1 MNAKNKVMIGTFIL
15 TANLFSVTSV
25 AQSLEQAIETTITTE
40 PKIAEAF
47 HLFKATQQD
56 VNVAKGGYKPQID
69 LAAGFGYESTNNRAT
84 RLAGLDS
91 RDLNRGELS
100 ISLKQKLFDGFA
112 VMDNVKRTRF
122 EATASQY
129 ALYGLA
135 QEQALNVA
143 KVYLG
148 VLEAEKIVML
158 SDRNLE
164 KHKEVYDQISD
175 RVKQGLGSSADL
187 SQIEGRMARAQVNVI
202 SAEHNLLDA
211 KSRFVEIVGKDPI
224 DLKWPVSDALM
235 LPTSLDEALSVAR
248 KDHPIVLSAYSDI
261 QAAGE
266 QYNLSKSNYY
276 PKLSL
281 ELDAS
286 QDNNIDGV
294 EHSISQL
301 SAMLRMRYNLYGGGE
316 DSANKMKAAYQEAQ
330 SKDIYALSV
339 RQVLTS
345 TKLSW
350 RAKQYL
356 NKQIPFLQKHVD
368 SAKDAE
374 RIYEQQFFLG
384 KRSLLDLLDTS
395 NELFEA
401 RKTYNSVEFSQLFA
415 QYRILASTG
424 RLLASLR
431 VDKPKQWSENDE

>member
-1 MNAKNKVMIGTFIL
+1 MNAKNKVMMGTLIL
-15 TANLFSVTSV
+15 TANLCSYTSV

-56 VNVAKGGYKPQID
+56 VNAAKSGYLPQID
-69 LAAGFGYESTNNRAT
+69 LEAGFGYENTNNFST
-84 RLAGLDS
+84 RLRGEDGVG
-91 RDLNRGELS
+91 LNRGELS

-112 VMDNVKRTRF
+112 VMDNVQRTSY

-135 QEQALNVA
+135 QEQALKVA
-143 KVYLG
+143 RVYLD
-148 VLEAEKIVML
+148 VLEAEKVVML
-158 SDRNLE
+158 SERNLE
-164 KHKEVYDQISD
+164 KHKKVYDQISD

-187 SQIEGRMARAQVNVI
+187 SQIEGRMARAQVNII

-211 KSRFVEIVGKDPI
+211 KSNFIEIVGKEPV
-224 DLKWPVSDALM
+224 DLKWPVSDAVM
-235 LPTSLDEALSVAR
+235 LPSSLDEALRIAR
-248 KDHPIVLSAYSDI
+248 KDHPIILSAYSDI

-266 QYNLSKSNYY
+266 QYELSKSNYY

-281 ELDAS
+281 ELGAS
-286 QDNNIDGV
+286 QNNNLDGV
-294 EHSISQL
+294 EHSIEQI
-301 SAMLRMRYNLYGGGE
+301 SAMLRMRYNLYGGGN
-316 DSANKMKAAYQEAQ
+316 DSANKLKAAYQEAQ
-330 SKDIYALSV
+330 SKDIYALSI
-339 RQVLTS
+339 RQVTAS

-350 RAKQYL
+350 RAVQYL
-356 NKQIPFLQKHVD
+356 DKQIPFLQKHVD

-374 RIYEQQFFLG
+374 RIYEEQFFLG

-395 NELFEA
+395 NELFQA
-401 RKTYNSVEFSQLFA
+401 RKTYTSIEYSQLFA
-415 QYRILASTG
+415 QYRVLASTG

-431 VDKPKQWSENDE
+431 IEKPKQWSNNDE

>member
-1 MNAKNKVMIGTFIL
+1 
-15 TANLFSVTSV
+15 
-25 AQSLEQAIETTITTE
+25 
-40 PKIAEAF
+40 
-47 HLFKATQQD
+47 
-56 VNVAKGGYKPQID
+56 
-69 LAAGFGYESTNNRAT
+69 
-84 RLAGLDS
+84 
-91 RDLNRGELS
+91 
-100 ISLKQKLFDGFA
+100 
-112 VMDNVKRTRF
+112 
-122 EATASQY
+122 
-129 ALYGLA
+129 
-135 QEQALNVA
+135 
-143 KVYLG
+143 
-148 VLEAEKIVML
+148 ML
-158 SDRNLE
+158 SARNLE

-211 KSRFVEIVGKDPI
+211 KSRFVEIVGKDPVE
-224 DLKWPVSDALM
+224 LKWPVSDAVM
-235 LPTSLDEALSVAR
+235 LPSSRDNALSVAR
-248 KDHPIVLSAYSDI
+248 KDHPIILSAYSDI

-266 QYNLSKSNYY
+266 QYQLSQSNYY

-281 ELDAS
+281 ELDAK
-286 QDNNIDGV
+286 QNNNIDGV
-294 EHSISQL
+294 EHSIKQI

-316 DSANKMKAAYQEAQ
+316 DSANKLKSAYQEAQ

-339 RQVLTS
+339 RQVLAS

-350 RAKQYL
+350 RAQEYL
-356 NKQIPFLQKHVD
+356 NKQNPFLQKHLD

-374 RIYEQQFFLG
+374 RIYEEQFFLG

-401 RKTYNSVEFSQLFA
+401 RKTYTSVEHSQLFA

-431 VDKPKQWSENDE
+431 VEKPKQWSNNDE

>member
-1 MNAKNKVMIGTFIL
+1 MNAKSGAMIGALVL
-15 TANLFSVTSV
+15 TANLFSGVSV
-25 AQSLEQAIETTITTE
+25 GQSLEQAIETTITTE

-56 VNVAKGGYKPQID
+56 VDAAKSGYLPQVD
-69 LAAGFGYESTNNRAT
+69 LAAGFGYENTSNFAVRS
-84 RLAGLDS
+84 AGEDG

-112 VMDNVKRTRF
+112 VMDNVQRTRF

-211 KSRFVEIVGKDPI
+211 KSRFVEIVGKDPVE
-224 DLKWPVSDALM
+224 LKWPVSDAVM
-235 LPTSLDEALSVAR
+235 LPSSLDNALSVAR
-248 KDHPIVLSAYSDI
+248 KDHPIILSAYSDI

-266 QYNLSKSNYY
+266 QYQLSQSNYY

-281 ELDAS
+281 ELDAK
-286 QDNNIDGV
+286 QNNNIDGV
-294 EHSISQL
+294 EHSIKQI

-316 DSANKMKAAYQEAQ
+316 DSANKLKAAYQEAQ

-339 RQVLTS
+339 RQVLAS

-350 RAKQYL
+350 RAQEYL

-374 RIYEQQFFLG
+374 RIYEEQFFLG

-401 RKTYNSVEFSQLFA
+401 RKNYTSVEHSQLFA

-431 VDKPKQWSENDE
+431 VEKPEQWSNNDE